1 MATLNA
7 AQLQFMA
14 KPNDFEQ
21 LLAQELRTTP
31 AYAARAIDQALRMNM
46 FALGTRVHPP
56 AAKAVFEALLD
67 TEQLPAGTAFQMERF
82 FDASY
87 L

>member
-1 MATLNA
+1 
-7 AQLQFMA
+7 
-14 KPNDFEQ
+14 
-21 LLAQELRTTP
+21 
-31 AYAARAIDQALRMNM
+31 MNM
-46 FALGTRVHPP
+46 FAPGTRVHPP

>member
-1 MATLNA
+1 MNA

-14 KPNDFEQ
+14 TPHAFDA

-31 AYAARAIDQALRMNM
+31 AYAARAIDQALHMNM
-46 FALGTRVHPP
+46 FAPGTRVHPP

-67 TEQLPAGTAFQMERF
+67 TEQLPAGTPFQMERF